1 LKAFFRFFA
10 ELNDFLPL
18 NRREVWIPYDLNG
31 PVAVKHPIE
40 ALGIPH
46 PEVDAILANGQAV
59 GFSYRVQAGDNLE
72 VYPGAGESEDDSQVH
87 LRPAL
92 SYPPRF
98 ILDNHLGR
106 LATYLRLFGFD
117 ALYPDE
123 SKDENLAQ
131 VSGEEGRVLLTR
143 DQDLLKR
150 KAVIYGYWLR
160 SKDPRQQLLAVFQRY
175 RLKASIR
182 PWRRCLRCNG
192 HLRPVAKEDILERL
206 EPKTRLYYHEFHMC
220 QQCRQIYWKGTHYEP
235 LKRFVEGI
243 RQDLDWSGEVKKGS

>member
-1 LKAFFRFFA
+1 LKALFRFFA

-18 NRREVWIPYDLNG
+18 TRREVWIPYALNG
-31 PVAVKHPIE
+31 PVAAKHSIE

-46 PEVDAILANGQAV
+46 PEVGAILANEQAV

-72 VYPGAGESEDDSQVH
+72 VYPAAGEMEVDSQAQ

-92 SYPPRF
+92 SNPPRF

-106 LATYLRLFGFD
+106 LAGYLRLFGFD
-117 ALYPDE
+117 ALYPDDSE
-123 SKDENLAQ
+123 DEKLAQ

-143 DQDLLKR
+143 DRRLLNR
-150 KAVIYGYWLR
+150 KVVVYGYWLR
-160 SKDPRQQLLAVFQRY
+160 SKDPREQLLAVFQRY
-175 RLKASIR
+175 RLRAYIR

-192 HLRPVAKEDILERL
+192 RLRPVVKEDILERL

-220 QQCRQIYWKGTHYEP
+220 RECQHIYWKGSHYEP
-235 LKRFVEGI
+235 LKRFVEDI
-243 RQDLDWSGEVKKGS
+243 RQELDEPA

>member
-1 LKAFFRFFA
+1 LKAFFLFFA

-18 NRREVWIPYDLNG
+18 TRREVWVPYALNG
-31 PVAVKHPIE
+31 PVAAKHPIE

-46 PEVDAILANGQAV
+46 TEVGAILANGQAV
-59 GFSYRVQAGDNLE
+59 DFNYRVQAGDNLE
-72 VYPGAGESEDDSQVH
+72 VYPAAGEMEVDSQVP

-92 SYPPRF
+92 PNPPRF

-123 SKDENLAQ
+123 SEDEKLAQ

-143 DQDLLKR
+143 DRRLLNR
-150 KAVIYGYWLR
+150 KVVVYGYWLR
-160 SKDPRQQLLAVFQRY
+160 SKDPREQLLAVFQRY
-175 RLKASIR
+175 RLGAFIR

-192 HLRPVAKEDILERL
+192 RLRPVAKEDILERL
-206 EPKTRLYYHEFHMC
+206 EPKTKLYYHEFHMC
-220 QQCRQIYWKGTHYEP
+220 RECRHIYWKGSHYEP
-235 LKRFVEGI
+235 LKLFVESI
-243 RQDLDWSGEVKKGS
+243 RQDLDGSA